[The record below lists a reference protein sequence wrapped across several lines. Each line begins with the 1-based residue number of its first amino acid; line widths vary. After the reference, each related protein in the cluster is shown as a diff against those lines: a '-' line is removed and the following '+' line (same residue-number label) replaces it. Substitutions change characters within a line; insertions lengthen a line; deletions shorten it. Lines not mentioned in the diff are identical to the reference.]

1 METDLLSQRIK
12 VRFDHNQAKQLL
24 KEKYQAK
31 MVFAHSGGMWCAGPD
46 LITQCNLCLDNGL
59 AEPVLVDVHENPIKV
74 DAQDLKMQSL
84 QRWQEQMNAWNAEY
98 EQIRKQR

>member
-12 VRFDHNQAKQLL
+12 VRFDHNQAKRLI

-31 MVFAHSGGMWCAGPD
+31 MFFAYAGGMWCASPE
-46 LITQCNLCLDNGL
+46 LITQCNLCLANGL
-59 AEPVLVDVHENPIKV
+59 FEPVLLDIHENPIKV
-74 DAQDLKMQSL
+74 DAEELKTQSL
-84 QRWQEQMNAWNAEY
+84 QRWQEQMNAWNVEY